1 MAAAQTHARDVRV
14 SSEPHALTTCLDGHP
29 WLAGAH
35 AGDAVSGVLLLLNA
49 NGIGALR
56 QHGRQALLDHVRA
69 HVGEC
74 GASSPQIWRL
84 LGAAP
89 DDLSPHA
96 LDALLLSPRPDHVV
110 PMTEREQDGIW
121 TLVLRLPPELIHFD
135 GHFPQAPVLPGVLQV
150 GWALALA
157 APRLGTSMQCR
168 EMESLKFQQ
177 LLRPCDEV
185 ELTLRLDAARGKLH
199 FAYHLAGAHAS
210 SGRLYVEQAHE

>member
-1 MAAAQTHARDVRV
+1 M

-35 AGDAVSGVLLLLNA
+35 AGDTVSGVLLVLNA
-49 NGIGALR
+49 DGIDALR
-56 QHGRQALLDHVRA
+56 QHGRQALLDHVQA
-69 HVGEC
+69 HVAAYGV
-74 GASSPQIWRL
+74 ASPPIWRVL
-84 LGAAP
+84 DAAP

-96 LDALLLSPRPDHVV
+96 LDALLQSPRPDHAA
-110 PMTEREQDGIW
+110 PLTEHEQDGIW
-121 TLVLRLPPELIHFD
+121 TLVLQLPPDLIHFD

-157 APRLGTSMQCR
+157 APRLGTSMHCR

-210 SGRLYVEQAHE
+210 SGRLCVEQAHG

>member
-1 MAAAQTHARDVRV
+1 V
-14 SSEPHALTTCLDGHP
+14 SSEPHVLTTRLDGHP
-29 WLAGAH
+29 WLASSHVGQTV
-35 AGDAVSGVLLLLNA
+35 DGVLLVLNA
-49 NGIGALR
+49 DGINALR
-56 QHGRQALLDHVRA
+56 QHGRKALLDHVQA
-69 HVGEC
+69 HVAGS
-74 GASSPQIWRL
+74 GVALPQFWRV

-96 LDALLLSPRPDHVV
+96 LDALLQSPRPDHVA
-110 PMTEREQDGIW
+110 PLTEREQDGVW
-121 TLVLRLPPELIHFD
+121 TLVLQLPPELIHFD

-157 APRLGTSMQCR
+157 APRLGTSMHCR

-185 ELTLRLDAARGKLH
+185 ELTLRLDAVRGKLH

-210 SGRLYVEQAHE
+210 SGRLCVEQAHG

>member
-1 MAAAQTHARDVRV
+1 MATAQADAGNVRV
-14 SSEPHALTTCLDGHP
+14 SSEPHALTTCLAGHP
-29 WLAGAH
+29 WLASAH
-35 AGDAVSGVLLLLNA
+35 VGNAVSGVLLVLNA
-49 NGIGALR
+49 DGINALR
-56 QHGRQALLDHVRA
+56 QHGRQALLDHVQA
-69 HVGEC
+69 HVAE
-74 GASSPQIWRL
+74 AAFAVPQVWRV
-84 LGAAP
+84 LGTAP

-96 LDALLLSPRPDHVV
+96 LDALLQAPRPDHVV
-110 PMTEREQDGIW
+110 PLNEREQDGVW
-121 TLVLRLPPELIHFD
+121 TLVLQLPPELIHFD

-157 APRLGTSMQCR
+157 APRLGTSMHCR

-210 SGRLYVEQAHE
+210 SGRLCLGQAHG